1 MEEIRGPS
9 TDTVS
14 TVAVPLSNDDDRIQA
29 TDSET
34 ASGSGSARPA
44 TLVHPWPHLSEFYV
58 LKSRDGNLLHFSC
71 VLCAPRE
78 VIIKYHQSSL
88 ANLKSHVS
96 RHHSAVAKSFEDR
109 IKAGSSLGKHKQ
121 STESSQLSQSS
132 GSSTTNNSTLEPS
145 TKRIRQATVAET
157 FNKAAS
163 GVSVRQ
169 TLVDEK
175 IVDLFVYNMLPL
187 RVVESP
193 TFVSLI
199 TTLNP
204 HKSSMSRRTLGR
216 QIVTRHRQ
224 LEEYIIR
231 FLQYSLLNMLLYNSQ
246 LVIIRF
252 Q

>member
-9 TDTVS
+9 SDTVI
-14 TVAVPLSNDDDRIQA
+14 TVAVPLGNDDDRLRPLEASQA
-29 TDSET
+29 TDSKT
-34 ASGSGSARPA
+34 ASGIGSTRPA
-44 TLVHPWPHLSEFYV
+44 TLQHPWPHLSEFYI
-58 LKSRDGNLLHFSC
+58 LKSRDGNLLHFSS

-78 VIIKYHQSSL
+78 VIIKGHQSSL
-88 ANLKSHVS
+88 TNLKSHVS

-109 IKAGSSLGKHKQ
+109 IKAGSSRGKHRQ
-121 STESSQLSQSS
+121 SSQLSLSI
-132 GSSTTNNSTLEPS
+132 GSSITNESTIEPS

-157 FNKAAS
+157 FNKMVS

-169 TLVDEK
+169 TLVGEK

-193 TFVSLI
+193 TFVSRI

-204 HKSSMSRRTLGR
+204 HKSAMSRRTLGR

-231 FLQYSLLNMLLYNSQ
+231 FLQYSILYI
-246 LVIIRF
+246 LH
-252 Q
+252 